1 MSELR
6 EVSGTTF
13 ERMKLTD
20 VEFHW
25 VDLSDARIS
34 HTGLSGVRMRGVE
47 LMNVDIDGELQ
58 NVVINGVDVAPLIE
72 AELARR
78 DPDYA
83 KMRPTTADEFREAWE
98 ILERRWGE
106 TVERGRALDP
116 GLLDERVDGEWSF
129 IETLRH
135 LVYATDAWVNRVY
148 LGDPDPF
155 NPLDRPFDTLRDLE
169 WPHQIDVH
177 PPLDDVLALRADRQA
192 TVRRVF
198 AGLTD
203 DDLAGQTK
211 PVEGPGWPPADSYEV
226 AEALWIVVN
235 EEWHH
240 RRYAERD
247 LDVLASR

>member
-1 MSELR
+1 MNELR
-6 EVSGTTF
+6 EVSGTRF
-13 ERMKLTD
+13 ERIRLQD
-20 VEFHW
+20 VGFRW
-25 VDLSDARIS
+25 IDLSDATIS

-47 LMNVDIDGELQ
+47 IMNVDIDGELQ

-72 AELARR
+72 AELTRL

-83 KMRPTTADEFREAWE
+83 KMRPTTADGFREAWE
-98 ILERRWGE
+98 ILERLWSE
-106 TVERGRALDP
+106 TVAGARRLDAA
-116 GLLDERVDGEWSF
+116 LLDERVDGEWSF

-155 NPLDRPFDTLRDLE
+155 DPLDMPFDTLRDLE
-169 WPHQIDVH
+169 WPHETDVH
-177 PPLDDVLALRADRQA
+177 PSLDEVLALRADRQA

-198 AGLTD
+198 ADLDD
-203 DDLAGQTK
+203 DDLAGRTK
-211 PVEGPGWPPADSYEV
+211 PVEGPGWPPPDRYEV
-226 AEALWIVVN
+226 AEALGIVVN

-247 LDVLASR
+247 LAVLAAR

>member
-20 VEFHW
+20 VELHW
-25 VDLSDARIS
+25 IDLSDTKVS

-47 LMNVDIDGELQ
+47 LMNLDIDGELQ

-83 KMRPTTADEFREAWE
+83 KMRPTTADGFREAGE
-98 ILERRWGE
+98 ILERLWRE
-106 TVERGRALDP
+106 TVVRARALDP

-135 LVYATDAWVNRVY
+135 LVYASDAWVNRVY

-155 NPLDRPFDTLRDLE
+155 DPIDLPFDTLRDLE
-169 WPHQIDVH
+169 WPHETDVQ
-177 PPLDDVLALRADRQA
+177 PSLDEVLSLRADRQS

-211 PVEGPGWPPADSYEV
+211 PVEGPGWPPPDRYDV
-226 AEALWIVVN
+226 AEALGIVVN

-247 LDVLASR
+247 LAVLASR